1 MSLRQHLE
9 NTNNLIKMNEYRPLL
24 PMIFL
29 YGAATN
35 SNLAKGH
42 SRSFSFTMG
51 AVGILAYIYVQG
63 ASDIRN
69 VITSRQASDE
79 KPAWRKPDYIY
90 HVLKTASCT
99 ILSFA
104 VFGATVTTQ
113 MVRMAPEKA
122 SRSLF
127 WGSR

>member
-1 MSLRQHLE
+1 MDE
-9 NTNNLIKMNEYRPLL
+9 FKPLVS
-24 PMIFL
+24 MAFL
-29 YGAATN
+29 YAAVAN

-42 SRSFSFTMG
+42 SKSFSFSVG

-69 VITSRQASDE
+69 AITSKHTGDE

-122 SRSLF
+122 SRSLL
-127 WGSR
+127 WGLR